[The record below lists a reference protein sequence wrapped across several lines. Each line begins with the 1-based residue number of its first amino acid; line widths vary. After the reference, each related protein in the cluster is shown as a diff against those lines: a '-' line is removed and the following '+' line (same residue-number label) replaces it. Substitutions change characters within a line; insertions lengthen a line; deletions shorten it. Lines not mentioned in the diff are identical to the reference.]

1 MNAPLLSFRY
11 APLLSLRY
19 PSLETYCN
27 TFADVKLHEVAF
39 AYNTIDRRV

>member
-11 APLLSLRY
+11 APLLSL
-19 PSLETYCN
+19 SLETYCN